1 MKKSEKNHPGSP
13 RKLGLDRETLRRLEP
28 AELHGV
34 QTGLM
39 PDVTSGCCSRI
50 TTKP

>member
-1 MKKSEKNHPGSP
+1 MKKSDKNHPGSP

-28 AELHGV
+28 AELQGI
-34 QTGLM
+34 QTALL
-39 PDVTSGCCSRI
+39 DLSSGCGPRI